1 LEGVSVISSI
11 WRINI
16 ASMLFFTLV
25 QLVVPLI
32 PQYAVDIGAAPILL
46 GFAVACVSITAIFL
60 RPAFGVLSDKGS
72 RTKFMLLGLLLASA
86 AYALLFFSQNIYWI
100 MVARLI
106 EGAGVAAFVPSSIA
120 SAVDS
125 APPGKLGETLGWRS
139 LMIGLGFSIGPAL
152 SGVIAQLIGFVGT
165 FGLAAFFLLF
175 LIPLVIVKD
184 PKRSVQKKTSWEGLA
199 ERNFLLAFFGVIMY
213 AIAWMGLLTFLT
225 ALLTELNYSPLQITI
240 FVSIEAVSSLALRIL
255 AGRAADRNPRAL
267 TYGGLLIISF
277 SFFLVYMFEVPP
289 LLYVAAV
296 IFGLGIGIYIPGSQT
311 LALTNA
317 PLHSRGL
324 LSSIYTMGNDV
335 GMLIGPTAFGIII
348 QLSGS
353 YQDAFALAPILPF
366 IAALVIFAPSLL
378 SKIRPKS

>member
-1 LEGVSVISSI
+1 
-11 WRINI
+11 
-16 ASMLFFTLV
+16 MLFFTLV

>member
-1 LEGVSVISSI
+1 MISSI

-175 LIPLVIVKD
+175 LYP
-184 PKRSVQKKTSWEGLA
+184 W
-199 ERNFLLAFFGVIMY
+199 
-213 AIAWMGLLTFLT
+213 
-225 ALLTELNYSPLQITI
+225 
-240 FVSIEAVSSLALRIL
+240 
-255 AGRAADRNPRAL
+255 
-267 TYGGLLIISF
+267 
-277 SFFLVYMFEVPP
+277 
-289 LLYVAAV
+289 
-296 IFGLGIGIYIPGSQT
+296 
-311 LALTNA
+311 
-317 PLHSRGL
+317 
-324 LSSIYTMGNDV
+324 
-335 GMLIGPTAFGIII
+335 
-348 QLSGS
+348 
-353 YQDAFALAPILPF
+353 
-366 IAALVIFAPSLL
+366 
-378 SKIRPKS
+378 